1 MAAMDV
7 LAETESLCPQC
18 LAKIA
23 AQIVTDNEQVYLEK
37 ECPHHGHYK
46 TVIWRG
52 AGHYLDWYRPPG
64 PVKEPLRLTS
74 ISRGCPYDCGLCP
87 EHRQNTCSV
96 LMEVTHSCNLNCPV
110 CYAASE
116 DRSDFE
122 PDINA
127 IEDMYNT
134 IVKSAGVPC
143 PVQLTGGEPTLRD
156 DLPDIVAL
164 GRKKGF
170 SHIQIDTNGIRIA
183 EDMDYLLR
191 LKESGA
197 GVIFLQFDGVTDEVY
212 KRIRGCDLWAMKL
225 QAIENCSQARIG
237 VILVPTLIPG
247 INDSQIGE
255 IIRLA
260 KSWIPTVK
268 GVHFQPISYF
278 GRYPDNPG
286 DEERITIA
294 EILTALR
301 DQTEGELKLGSFVPP
316 GCEDP
321 HCSFSSFYVLAEDG
335 ELLPTTTFDPSRNSA
350 LGFDWKRRPIAEHC
364 RSFLEQ
370 KWRFPEQEIE
380 QFGEAGCSGPMC
392 KSWLGFYQ
400 RAQIHYLTISGMAF
414 QDVWSLDLKRLKR
427 CCVHVV
433 ARDKKIV
440 PFCAFYLTSIEGK
453 RLYANAR

>member
-1 MAAMDV
+1 
-7 LAETESLCPQC
+7 
-18 LAKIA
+18 
-23 AQIVTDNEQVYLEK
+23 
-37 ECPHHGHYK
+37 
-46 TVIWRG
+46 
-52 AGHYLDWYRPPG
+52 
-64 PVKEPLRLTS
+64 
-74 ISRGCPYDCGLCP
+74 
-87 EHRQNTCSV
+87 
-96 LMEVTHSCNLNCPV
+96 MEVTHSCNLNCPV
-110 CYAASE
+110 CYAATE
-116 DRSDFE
+116 DDSDFE

-164 GRKKGF
+164 GRRKGF

-183 EDMDYLLR
+183 EDIDYLQR

-197 GVIFLQFDGVTDEVY
+197 AVIFLQFDGVTDEVY
-212 KRIRGCDLWAMKL
+212 KRIRGCDLSAIKL
-225 QAIENCSQARIG
+225 QAIENCGQVGIG

-247 INDSQIGE
+247 INDSQIGD

-260 KSWIPTVK
+260 KSWIPIVK

-278 GRYPDNPG
+278 GRYPHNPR

-301 DQTEGELKLGSFVPP
+301 EQTEGELKLGSFVPP

-321 HCSFSSFYVLAEDG
+321 HCSFSSFYVLDEDG
-335 ELLPTTTFDPSRNSA
+335 KLLPTTKFDPNDKSA

-364 RSFLEQ
+364 RSFLEH
-370 KWRFPEQEIE
+370 KWRLPEWEIE
-380 QFGEAGCSGPMC
+380 QLGGICSCGPTC
-392 KSWLGFYQ
+392 SSWLDFYH
-400 RAQIHYLTISGMAF
+400 RAQIYYLTVSGMAF
-414 QDVWSLDLKRLKR
+414 QDVWSLDLERLKR

-433 ARDKKIV
+433 TVDKKIV
-440 PFCAFYLTSIEGK
+440 PFCAFYLTSIDGK
-453 RLYANAR
+453 RLYANAL